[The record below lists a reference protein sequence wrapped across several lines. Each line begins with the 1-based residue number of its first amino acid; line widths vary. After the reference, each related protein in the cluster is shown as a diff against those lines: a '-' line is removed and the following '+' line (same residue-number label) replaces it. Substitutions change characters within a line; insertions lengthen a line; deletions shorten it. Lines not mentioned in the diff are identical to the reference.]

1 MSIITLVSG
10 GLDSSLMSLLISESK
25 LEQFPLFINYGQLS
39 FEMEW
44 NACKKF
50 HFNFRLPTPELV
62 DIKGYGQ
69 FFSCGITDKNK
80 DIKKEAFLP
89 NRNALFLLIGASFAF
104 SRKADSIA
112 LGLLN
117 EDTHLFPDQTDI
129 FLKNFGNSLGLSL
142 RKKINIITPLREFY
156 KKDVVELAK
165 SKGISG
171 TYSCHSGTAI
181 PCGKCI
187 SCEEFQ
193 Y

>member
-25 LEQFPLFINYGQLS
+25 LEHFPLFINYGQLS

-50 HFNFRLPTPELV
+50 HSNFKLPTPELI

-69 FFSCGITDKNK
+69 FFPCGITDKNK
-80 DIKKEAFLP
+80 EIKEEAFLP
-89 NRNALFLLIGASFAF
+89 NRNALFLLIGSSYAF
-104 SRKADSIA
+104 IKKSDSIA
-112 LGLLN
+112 IGLLN
-117 EDTHLFPDQTDI
+117 ENTHLFPDQTDI
-129 FLKNFGNSLGLSL
+129 FLNKFEDSLELSLG
-142 RKKINIITPLREFY
+142 RRINIITPLREFY

-165 SKGISG
+165 SKGIYG
-171 TYSCHSGTAI
+171 TYSCHSGEAI
-181 PCGKCI
+181 PCGQCI